1 MRPAIFLKSLLFSG
15 ALLMHL
21 ALLAQ
26 SNNLPVNLPAGLHF
40 CGVQDSARLT
50 ASVSGGA
57 PPYRY
62 VWSMEP
68 VTYLSYTFHASD
80 FLDDTSRAQPLLRTP
95 SQDSLYFRLS
105 LRDSLGTVATDSML
119 VTFSQ
124 MGTHLG
130 QWSVSIEASDT
141 VQLPGPNVNSSYPL
155 DSVEWSPARG
165 LVNRHAL
172 RPLATP
178 DSSVTYRARIWDS
191 QGCSWEGAEFIFITV
206 NGIGLEEL
214 SGASFEVFPTPL
226 RPGEKLQLRLPA
238 KGPYQL
244 ILRDARGR
252 EVASWLGGAKK
263 KSIILPDMAPGI
275 YFLLYQGVEHSALR
289 RLRVQR

>member
-1 MRPAIFLKSLLFSG
+1 MRPAIFLKSLLLSG

-26 SNNLPVNLPAGLHF
+26 SNNLQVNLPAGLHF

-57 PPYRY
+57 APYRY

-80 FLDDTSRAQPLLRTP
+80 FMDDTSRAQPLLRTP

-105 LRDSLGTVATDSML
+105 LRDSLGAEATDSML
-119 VTFSQ
+119 VTYSQ
-124 MGTHLG
+124 MAIHLG
-130 QWSVSIEASDT
+130 QWGITIGSSDT

-165 LVNRHAL
+165 LVDRHAL

-191 QGCSWEGAEFIFITV
+191 QGCSWEGGDFIFVTV
-206 NGIGLEEL
+206 NGVGLEEV
-214 SGASFEVFPTPL
+214 SGASFEVFPTHL
-226 RPGEKLQLRLPA
+226 RPGEKLQLQGLPRSNYRLR
-238 KGPYQL
+238 
-244 ILRDARGR
+244 LRGTRGQ
-252 EVASWLGGAKK
+252 EVATWSGSAPEMFLT
-263 KSIILPDMAPGI
+263 LPDLAPGI
-275 YFLLYQGVEHSALR
+275 YFLEYQGAEHSALR